1 MTKSDSR
8 EIKGFLPA
16 ICMILLGGFFV
27 FSAITKMIP
36 NVNYF
41 DFTIQSQLGIAANLS
56 AILARIFVGVELGL
70 GILLI
75 IQQRG
80 IKGWILKFSLALLVL
95 FTLHLLI
102 LFFREG
108 NDVNCG
114 CMGDFIEVSPI
125 ASIVKNL
132 VLIGLNIYLLKQFKE
147 SRLFKLNHSVHYILL
162 FIPIVF
168 IFLKDPI
175 SKKHEILW
183 ENILIPGTSWEND
196 ANLKEGKSLIAFL
209 SLTCGHCMDAAKELN
224 AMKSEDP
231 DLPVIAIFQ
240 AHPEQDKL
248 QEMYEG
254 FEAETGPLQMPSYFA
269 EPKAF
274 VEELVSLGHTGVPVI
289 FWVQDGKVF
298 RSVNNANLNS
308 KEFKSWIK

>member
-41 DFTIQSQLGIAANLS
+41 DFTIQSQLGIAATLS

-95 FTLHLLI
+95 FTLHILI
-102 LFFREG
+102 LFFRVG

-125 ASIVKNL
+125 ASIINNL
-132 VLIGLNIYLLKQFKE
+132 LLIGLSIYLLIQFKE
-147 SRLFKLNHSVHYILL
+147 SRLFKLNPSVHYILL
-162 FIPIVF
+162 LNPILF
-168 IFLKDPI
+168 IF
-175 SKKHEILW
+175 
-183 ENILIPGTSWEND
+183 
-196 ANLKEGKSLIAFL
+196 
-209 SLTCGHCMDAAKELN
+209 
-224 AMKSEDP
+224 
-231 DLPVIAIFQ
+231 
-240 AHPEQDKL
+240 
-248 QEMYEG
+248 
-254 FEAETGPLQMPSYFA
+254 
-269 EPKAF
+269 
-274 VEELVSLGHTGVPVI
+274 
-289 FWVQDGKVF
+289 
-298 RSVNNANLNS
+298 
-308 KEFKSWIK
+308 